1 MTFLSSGATR
11 SKSSFMCSR
20 SRLAQTYSRRVSC
33 KRLEEY
39 PLNRPGAEYGAIL
52 ALEFTRRQHA
62 AEILGVGRLILS
74 CDELGEHR
82 SGVFQ
87 LRDRQRCVGSLL
99 EDHLQAACKAVAV
112 GAKPQFAM
120 LSSPPG
126 VSDTPATPRHA
137 RLRFAPACRHPRP
150 S

>member
-11 SKSSFMCSR
+11 SKPSFMCSR
-20 SRLAQTYSRRVSC
+20 SRLAQTYSRRVSG

-87 LRDRQRCVGSLL
+87 LRDRQRRVGSLL
-99 EDHLQAACKAVAV
+99 EDHLQADGKAVAV
-112 GAKPQFAM
+112 GAKPQFDM
-120 LSSPPG
+120 LCSPQG
-126 VSDTPATPRHA
+126 VCESAGTSRHG
-137 RLRFAPACRHPRP
+137 RLAFDDACRDPCP
-150 S
+150 